1 MTTSEIVDFVEKFG
15 SDEEAAAAALLEKL
29 MAEEV
34 TMEQLNKAIGE
45 GSEAYPLEYPHKG
58 MVTDPN
64 TEIVTEDPSFLA
76 RLFVDFERAQGDS
89 HAFAC

>member
-1 MTTSEIVDFVEKFG
+1 MTTSEIIDFVEKFG

-45 GSEAYPLEYPHKG
+45 GSEAYPLGYPHKG
-58 MVTDPN
+58 MITDPN
-64 TEIVTEDPSFLA
+64 TEIVIVDPSFLA
-76 RLFVDFERAQGDS
+76 RLFVDHERAQGNTN
-89 HAFAC
+89 AFAC